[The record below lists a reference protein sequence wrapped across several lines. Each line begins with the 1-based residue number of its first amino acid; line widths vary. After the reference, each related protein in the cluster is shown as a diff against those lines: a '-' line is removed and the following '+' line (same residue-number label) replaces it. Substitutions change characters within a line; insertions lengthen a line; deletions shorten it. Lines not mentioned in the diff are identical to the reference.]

1 MEENPF
7 YNSILTYPILHN
19 RPKPT
24 YLCQK
29 ELSYIVLLFHY
40 NSRENCG
47 QIQFDILFS
56 TFSDAEI
63 HEENMDRSKSI
74 TEV

>member
-1 MEENPF
+1 MSKRTFINSF
-7 YNSILTYPILHN
+7 Y
-19 RPKPT
+19 PT
-24 YLCQK
+24 
-29 ELSYIVLLFHY
+29 

-47 QIQFDILFS
+47 RIQFDILVS

-63 HEENMDRSKSI
+63 HDENMDRSKSI